1 MNVGLA
7 AGALLVPV
15 LIATAGV
22 ETAIVGAGAVFV
34 LLAAVLGRRLMRVDE
49 DADMPQVEI
58 QLLRSIQIFAPLPA
72 PALEGLARS
81 LEPLSVAAGEVLIR
95 EGDPGD
101 RYYAIAD
108 GQLRVT
114 SEGKEIAVR
123 GRGEGVGEIALIRRV
138 PRIATVTA
146 VTDARLYALEEGP
159 FLIALTGHA
168 PALRAVNAVVE
179 DRLSQAGDDPSGS
192 S

>member
-1 MNVGLA
+1 
-7 AGALLVPV
+7 
-15 LIATAGV
+15 
-22 ETAIVGAGAVFV
+22 
-34 LLAAVLGRRLMRVDE
+34 LMRVDE

-114 SEGKEIAVR
+114 REGKEVSIR

-138 PRIATVTA
+138 PRTATVTA
-146 VTDARLYALEEGP
+146 VTDTQLYALEEAP

-168 PALRAVNAVVE
+168 PALHAANAVVE
-179 DRLSQAGDDPSGS
+179 DRLQQKGDDPSGTG
-192 S
+192 